1 MFQIRCIEMLSGL
14 LETECQRKIGG
25 RSVFLVF
32 TLKLKLNNY
41 IDDRNKLNW
50 LVFEECFG
58 NVNSG
63 VFVHKDV
70 LLSCAPFSKDPLGSS
85 VRVTR
90 SLKKGCKQYLL
101 SDPCGIIILVLVG
114 FYVNFCMSDSMKSIQ
129 FMCQQ
134 TEHVTGLRIITA
146 RG

>member
-1 MFQIRCIEMLSGL
+1 MFQIHCIVMLSGL
-14 LETECQRKIGG
+14 LEREYQRNVDG

-41 IDDRNKLNW
+41 IDARNKLNW

-63 VFVHKDV
+63 VFVHKAV
-70 LLSCAPFSKDPLGSS
+70 LLSCAPFSKNPLVSS
-85 VRVTR
+85 VRVK
-90 SLKKGCKQYLL
+90 SKKGCKQYLL
-101 SDPCGIIILVLVG
+101 SYHLTSGWLLCQLLHV
-114 FYVNFCMSDSMKSIQ
+114 SMKYVH

-134 TEHVTGLRIITA
+134 TEHVKGLRIITA